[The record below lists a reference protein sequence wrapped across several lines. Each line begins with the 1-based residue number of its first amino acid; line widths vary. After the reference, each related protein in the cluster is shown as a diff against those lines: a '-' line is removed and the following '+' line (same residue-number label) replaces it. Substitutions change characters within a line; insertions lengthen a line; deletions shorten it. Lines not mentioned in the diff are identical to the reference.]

1 MILCQKRRLADLQ
14 QLPPCWLAK
23 SWKVGGGKGSSWV
36 LGAVTK
42 NSFFHIICRSHF
54 HIICRSIL
62 GWINQHKISSSK
74 QTCHSINSWCAK
86 GSWSRSRLLGVI
98 FVVLRGGGGSS
109 ASKNSSW
116 RCWLKWIFYSTLR
129 MWLQPKRWHR
139 GSSWTRTDTEK
150 WGISADS
157 WCPTWSDLQDA
168 KSKLREIAEKR
179 AEDVEEVMV
188 HLEKTLAYLAE
199 I

>member
-1 MILCQKRRLADLQ
+1 MPKTPSRRPSATATLLIG
-14 QLPPCWLAK
+14 
-23 SWKVGGGKGSSWV
+23 KVLEGGGGGGKGSSWV

-98 FVVLRGGGGSS
+98 FVVFRGGGFLQLP
-109 ASKNSSW
+109 KFI
-116 RCWLKWIFYSTLR
+116 LKMLVEVDFWEVLR

-139 GSSWTRTDTEK
+139 GSSWTRTC
-150 WGISADS
+150 WRNGGISADS
-157 WCPTWSDLQDA
+157 WCPTWSDSQDA

>member
-62 GWINQHKISSSK
+62 GWINQHEISSSK

-98 FVVLRGGGGSS
+98 FVVLRGGGGFFSFQ
-109 ASKNSSW
+109 KFI
-116 RCWLKWIFYSTLR
+116 LKMLVEVDFL
-129 MWLQPKRWHR
+129 LNPKDV
-139 GSSWTRTDTEK
+139 TT
-150 WGISADS
+150 
-157 WCPTWSDLQDA
+157 A
-168 KSKLREIAEKR
+168 KALAQRFKLDKDRHGEMG
-179 AEDVEEVMV
+179 D
-188 HLEKTLAYLAE
+188 
-199 I
+199 